1 MDEVVVEDVVVVP
14 PDDVGV
20 AVVAAAAA
28 EEEDKEEEEEE
39 EEGEV
44 DALLL
49 DELVEFRWLSPTPRP
64 TPNATPRTM
73 IARPSKSQ
81 MPHNGSPRTLFLESA
96 AEDSG
101 R

>member
-20 AVVAAAAA
+20 AVVAAA
-28 EEEDKEEEEEE
+28 EEEDKDEEVEEE
-39 EEGEV
+39 EEGVV

-49 DELVEFRWLSPTPRP
+49 DELVEFRWLSPTPKP

-81 MPHNGSPRTLFLESA
+81 IPHNGSPRTLFLESA

-101 R
+101 T